1 LIRPDRQTG
10 IVISPDLALAFR
22 LADLADEL
30 SLARF
35 GALDLRV
42 ETKPDLSPVT
52 EADRAIE
59 RALRERIAL
68 ERPGDSVL
76 GEEEG
81 TSGEGGRRWI
91 LDPIDGTRNYSR
103 GIPVFATLI
112 ALEVDGEI
120 ELGLASAPAL
130 GRRWWAGRGKG
141 AYRSDRPI
149 HVSAVEKLEDATMSI
164 GFAHRTKVSE
174 VERLEDAVVSFE
186 LGEGIERVAP
196 LAVRA
201 WHPRSFGDFWQH
213 VLVAEGAVDVAV
225 DPAVKIWDCA
235 PLKIIVEE
243 AGGKFTDM
251 SGRQVI
257 DGGSGVSTNGLLHD
271 ATLQVLRGASK

>member
-1 LIRPDRQTG
+1 M
-10 IVISPDLALAFR
+10 ISDLEFAAS

-35 GALDLRV
+35 GAADLQV

-59 RALRERIAL
+59 KALRERIAA
-68 ERPGDSVL
+68 ERPGDAVL

-81 TSGEGGRRWI
+81 ASGTGGRRWI

-103 GIPVFATLI
+103 GIPIFATLI
-112 ALEVDGEI
+112 ALEIDGEV
-120 ELGLASAPAL
+120 ELGLVSAPAL
-130 GRRWWAGRGKG
+130 GRRWWAERGTG
-141 AYRSDRPI
+141 AYRSDGAI
-149 HVSAVEKLEDATMSI
+149 HVSGVTRLEDATTSI
-164 GFAHRTKVSE
+164 GWGSRTKVSSI
-174 VERLEDAVVSFE
+174 ERLEYAVVSFE
-186 LGEGIERVAP
+186 LSEGIKRLAP
-196 LAVRA
+196 LAERA
-201 WHPRSFGDFWQH
+201 WHARSFGDFWQH
-213 VLVAEGAVDVAV
+213 MLVAEGSVDVAI

-251 SGRQVI
+251 SGRALI
-257 DGGSGVSTNGLLHD
+257 DGGSGVSTNGLLH
-271 ATLQVLRGASK
+271 AETLSALGLE

>member
-1 LIRPDRQTG
+1 ML
-10 IVISPDLALAFR
+10 FR
-22 LADLADEL
+22 SLADEL

-35 GALDLRV
+35 GAADLQV

-59 RALRERIAL
+59 KALRERIVG

-81 TSGEGGRRWI
+81 LSGENRSGGASGAGGRRWI

-103 GIPVFATLI
+103 GIPIFATLI
-112 ALEVDGEI
+112 ALEVEGEV
-120 ELGLASAPAL
+120 ELGLVSAPAL
-130 GRRWWAGRGKG
+130 GRRWWAERGTG
-141 AYRSDRPI
+141 AYRSDGRI
-149 HVSAVEKLEDATMSI
+149 HVSGVTKLEDATTSI
-164 GFAHRTKVSE
+164 GWGSRAKVSSI
-174 VERLEDAVVSFE
+174 ERLEYAVVSFE
-186 LGEGIERVAP
+186 LSEGIKRLAP
-196 LAVRA
+196 LAERA
-201 WHPRSFGDFWQH
+201 WHARSFGDFWQH
-213 VLVAEGAVDVAV
+213 MLVAEGSVDVAI

-251 SGRQVI
+251 SGREGV
-257 DGGSGVSTNGLLHD
+257 DGGSGVSTNGLLH
-271 ATLQVLRGASK
+271 AEVLSTLGVE